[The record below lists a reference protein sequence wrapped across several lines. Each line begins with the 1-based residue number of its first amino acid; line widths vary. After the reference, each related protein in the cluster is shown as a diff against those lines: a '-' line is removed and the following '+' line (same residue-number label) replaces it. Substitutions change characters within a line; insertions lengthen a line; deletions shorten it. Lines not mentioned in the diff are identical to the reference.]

1 MLTFA
6 AIAAEDFCYILMGQ
20 VKSWLPRPAVPDP
33 FATLALYF
41 QMAALTKKADFRNS
55 KTGYVIF

>member
-20 VKSWLPRPAVPDP
+20 VKIWQPRPAAPDP
-33 FATLALYF
+33 YLPVGYDFTLP
-41 QMAALTKKADFRNS
+41 
-55 KTGYVIF
+55 